1 MAVQDGPALRVRAGS
16 FLLLG
21 VPRSPPAPTRLGIVA
36 SRRVGNAVARNRA
49 KRLLREVF
57 RLHRHELPDGLDLV
71 AIAHASI
78 AGKRLA
84 DLERD
89 LGRAR
94 RDLARFAAAV
104 ASAPPRR

>member
-1 MAVQDGPALRVRAGS
+1 MQDEPALRVRAGS

-21 VPRSPPAPTRLGIVA
+21 VRRPLPAPTRLGIVA

-49 KRLLREVF
+49 KRLLRELF

-78 AGKRLA
+78 VGKRLS

-89 LGRAR
+89 LARAR
-94 RDLARFAAAV
+94 RDLARLAAPVAP
-104 ASAPPRR
+104 ASARR